1 MNKLFKRL
9 IIISLLLYAVYILIS
24 QQKMLNSYAVEKNE
38 YSNQI
43 ISAEEEKA
51 ELNNSL
57 QGINSTDYI
66 EDVARNKLDMYLPN
80 ERVYIDIT
88 K

>member
-1 MNKLFKRL
+1 MNKIIKRL
-9 IIISLLLYAVYILIS
+9 IFLGLIIYAIYIFIA

-38 YSNQI
+38 YTNQI
-43 ISAEEEKA
+43 INAEEEKA
-51 ELNNSL
+51 ELSNSL

-66 EDVARNKLDMYLPN
+66 EDAARNKLDMYLPN

>member
-1 MNKLFKRL
+1 MNKLLKRL
-9 IIISLLLYAVYILIS
+9 IIISLLIYAVYILIS

-43 ISAEEEKA
+43 VSAEEEKA
-51 ELNNSL
+51 ELNSSL
-57 QGINSTDYI
+57 EGINSTDYI
-66 EDVARNKLDMYLPN
+66 EDAARNKLDMYLPN